1 MMIDTIR
8 GAVVSADEAL
18 RDVARNA
25 GDEVSVEWSLM
36 LDPTVS
42 AGDEAFRALSD
53 AGPQIVLIDLDGD
66 PRAGISLAANIAEV
80 APEVVLLSAGGDVE
94 ASTLIEAMRAG
105 FREYLRKPVRPGD
118 LTRALSRANG
128 NLHGPLKESVGKIFT
143 FFSAKGG
150 TGTTT
155 VATNVGIHM
164 HQVTGRKTLLV
175 DLDTELGEIAS
186 FLGIQ
191 ARFNLVDLMKNF
203 HRMDADL
210 LTSYIESHESGVHV
224 LSAPFQPEPGQQ
236 LTGELA
242 QAVLAFLKSHYEYVI
257 VDASKSLTPGALAA
271 VRDADEVLLIANL
284 DIPSIRNLKRSLAAL
299 KEGVLEDPE
308 RVKLVVNRY
317 NPKSLISVED
327 LEETLG
333 TRVHR
338 TLCNDYQSVIEA
350 ISTSR
355 PIVMNQD
362 CRYSREIKEL
372 AAELAGAPVSEGATR
387 TPLLQAL
394 TAPLRGMV
402 GGRSNGGREVAQ
414 HA

>member
-1 MMIDTIR
+1 MKTDTIR

-18 RDVARNA
+18 RDVARTA
-25 GDEVSVEWSLM
+25 GDEVSVEWGLM

-42 AGDEAFRALSD
+42 AGDEAFHALSD

-66 PRAGISLAANIAEV
+66 PRSGVSLAAKIAEV

-118 LTRALSRANG
+118 LTQAISRANG
-128 NLHGPLKESVGKIFT
+128 NGHVPGKQPGKIFT

-164 HQVTGRKTLLV
+164 HQVTGRRTLLV

-242 QAVLAFLKSHYEYVI
+242 HSVLSFLRSHYDYVI

-372 AAELAGAPVSEGATR
+372 AAELAGVPASEGGTR

>member
-1 MMIDTIR
+1 MKNDPIR
-8 GAVVSADEAL
+8 GAVVSADKAL
-18 RDVARNA
+18 LDVARGA
-25 GDEVSVEWSLM
+25 AEELFVEWSLI
-36 LDPTVS
+36 LDPTAS
-42 AGDEAFRALSD
+42 ARDDAFGALSD
-53 AGPQIVLIDLDGD
+53 TGPQIVLIDLDGD
-66 PRAGISLAANIAEV
+66 PQAGVSLAAKISEV
-80 APEVVLLSAGGDVE
+80 APDVVLLSTGGDVE
-94 ASTLIEAMRAG
+94 ASTLIEGMRAG
-105 FREYLRKPVRPGD
+105 FREYLPKPVNQQD
-118 LTRALSRANG
+118 LTMAISRANG
-128 NLHGPLKESVGKIFT
+128 SAQRPARQPGKLFT

-164 HQVTGRKTLLV
+164 HQATSRSTLLV
-175 DLDTELGEIAS
+175 DLDTDLGEIAS
-186 FLGIQ
+186 FLGIE

-210 LTSYIESHESGVHV
+210 LASYIERHESGVHV

-242 QAVLAFLKSHYEYVI
+242 KAVLAFLRSHYDYVI

-271 VRDADEVLLIANL
+271 VREADEVVLIVNL
-284 DIPSIRNLKRSLAAL
+284 DIPSIRNLKRSLAVL

-308 RVKLVVNRY
+308 RVKVVINRY

-333 TRVHR
+333 TRVHH
-338 TLCNDYQSVIEA
+338 TLSNDYHSVIEA

-355 PIVMNQD
+355 PIVMNKE
-362 CRYSREIKEL
+362 CRYSKEIREL
-372 AAELAGAPVSEGATR
+372 AAGLAGVPASEGSTR
-387 TPLLQAL
+387 EPLLRAL
-394 TAPLRGMV
+394 TAPLRTMV

>member
-1 MMIDTIR
+1 MKTETIR

-18 RDVARNA
+18 VGVAH
-25 GDEVSVEWSLM
+25 GSGYEVSVEWSLI

-42 AGDEAFRALSD
+42 AGDEAFRTLSE

-66 PRAGISLAANIAEV
+66 PRGGLSLAAKISEV
-80 APEVVLLSAGGDVE
+80 APDVVLLAAGADVE
-94 ASTLIEAMRAG
+94 ATTLIEGMRAG
-105 FREYLRKPVRPGD
+105 FREYLPKPVSPGD
-118 LTRALSRANG
+118 LTQAVGRANG
-128 NLHGPLKESVGKIFT
+128 TVQGPGRQPGKVFT

-155 VATNVGIHM
+155 VATNVGIHI
-164 HQVTGRKTLLV
+164 HQVTGRSTLLV

-186 FLGIQ
+186 FLGIE

-210 LTSYIESHESGVHV
+210 LASYIESHESGVHV

-242 QAVLAFLKSHYEYVI
+242 EAVLAFLRSQYDYVI

-271 VRDADEVLLIANL
+271 VRDADEVLLIVNL
-284 DIPSIRNLKRSLAAL
+284 DVPSIRNLKRSLAAL
-299 KEGVLEDPE
+299 KEGVLEDPG
-308 RVKLVVNRY
+308 RVKLVINRY
-317 NPKSLISVED
+317 NPESLISVED

-338 TLCNDYQSVIEA
+338 TLTNDYRSVIEA
-350 ISTSR
+350 ISTSQ
-355 PIVMNQD
+355 PIVLSND
-362 CRYSREIKEL
+362 CRYSRELRGL
-372 AAELAGAPVSEGATR
+372 AAELAGVPASQDRTR
-387 TPLLQAL
+387 QPLLRAL
-394 TAPLRGMV
+394 TAPFRGLV
-402 GGRSNGGREVAQ
+402 GGRSNGAREVAG
-414 HA
+414 HV